1 MFGFIKK
8 LLPAICAIVIFVV
21 GVAAGADKERVK
33 NQQLLLEQK
42 VKYEEN
48 QKDIIKRK
56 DATISLLLREY
67 DSFRSSSLDLRD
79 TVSRLQHNLNESNRK
94 LRDSEGACSKRLAKC
109 QELLSRGTD
118 LLDRCTQLYTTTAIK
133 KDAVV
138 NMTTTSP

>member
-1 MFGFIKK
+1 
-8 LLPAICAIVIFVV
+8 VIFVI

-33 NQQLLLEQK
+33 NQQLLLEQQ

-94 LRDSEGACSKRLAKC
+94 LRDSEGACSKRLAQC

-118 LLDRCTQLYTTTAIK
+118 LLDRCAQLYATTAIK

>member
-1 MFGFIKK
+1 MLGFIKK
-8 LLPAICAIVIFVV
+8 LLPAICAIAMFVV
-21 GVAAGADKERVK
+21 GAVAGADKERVK

-67 DSFRSSSLDLRD
+67 DSFRSSSLDLRN

-94 LRDSEGACSKRLAKC
+94 LRDSEGACSKRLAQC

>member
-1 MFGFIKK
+1 MDFIKN
-8 LLPAICAIVIFVV
+8 LLPAICIIVIFAI
-21 GVAAGADKERVK
+21 GVATGADRERAK
-33 NQQLLLEQK
+33 NQQLLLEQQ

-94 LRDSEGACSKRLAKC
+94 LRDSEGACSKRLTQC

-118 LLDRCTQLYTTTAIK
+118 LLDRCAQLYTTTAIK

-138 NMTTTSP
+138 NMTTASP

>member
-8 LLPAICAIVIFVV
+8 LLPAICAIVIFVGGAAV
-21 GVAAGADKERVK
+21 GANKERVK
-33 NQQLLLEQK
+33 NQQFLLEQK

-67 DSFRSSSLDLRD
+67 DSFRSSSLDLRN

>member
-1 MFGFIKK
+1 MDFIKN
-8 LLPAICAIVIFVV
+8 LLPAICIMVMFVV
-21 GVAAGADKERVK
+21 GAAAGANNEQAK

-67 DSFRSSSLDLRD
+67 DSFRSSSMDLRN
-79 TVSRLQHNLNESNRK
+79 TVSRLQLNLNESNRK
-94 LRDSEGACSKRLAKC
+94 LRDSEGACSKRLAQC

-118 LLDRCTQLYTTTAIK
+118 LLERCAKLYTTTAIK

-138 NMTTTSP
+138 NMNTRP

>member
-1 MFGFIKK
+1 MDFIKN
-8 LLPAICAIVIFVV
+8 LLPAICIIVVLAI
-21 GVAAGADKERVK
+21 GVAAGANRERAK
-33 NQQLLLEQK
+33 NQQLLLEQQ

-94 LRDSEGACSKRLAKC
+94 LRDSEGACSKRLAQC

-118 LLDRCTQLYTTTAIK
+118 LLDRCAQLYTTTAIK

>member
-21 GVAAGADKERVK
+21 GAAVGANKEWVK

-67 DSFRSSSLDLRD
+67 DSFRSSSLDLRN

>member
-8 LLPAICAIVIFVV
+8 LLPAICAIAMFVV
-21 GVAAGADKERVK
+21 GAAAGANKERVN

-79 TVSRLQHNLNESNRK
+79 TVSRLRHNLNESNRK

>member
-1 MFGFIKK
+1 MDFIKK
-8 LLPAICAIVIFVV
+8 LLPAICAIVMFVV

-67 DSFRSSSLDLRD
+67 DSFCSSSLDLRN

-94 LRDSEGACSKRLAKC
+94 LRDSEGACSKRLAQC

-118 LLDRCTQLYTTTAIK
+118 LLDRCAQLYTTTAIK

>member
-1 MFGFIKK
+1 MLDFINNQ
-8 LLPAICAIVIFVV
+8 LPAICIIVVLAI
-21 GVAAGADKERVK
+21 GVAAGADRERAK
-33 NQQLLLEQK
+33 NQQLLLEQQ

-79 TVSRLQHNLNESNRK
+79 TVGRLQHNLNESNRK
-94 LRDSEGACSKRLAKC
+94 LRDSEGACNQRLAQC

-118 LLDRCTQLYTTTAIK
+118 LLDRCAQLYTTTAIK

>member
-8 LLPAICAIVIFVV
+8 LLPAICAIVLFVV
-21 GVAAGADKERVK
+21 GAVAGANKEQVK

-67 DSFRSSSLDLRD
+67 DSFRSSSLDLRN

-94 LRDSEGACSKRLAKC
+94 LRDSEGACSKRLAQC

>member
-1 MFGFIKK
+1 MDFIKN
-8 LLPAICAIVIFVV
+8 LLPAICIIVVLAI
-21 GVAAGADKERVK
+21 GVAAGANKERAK
-33 NQQLLLEQK
+33 NQQLLLEQQ

-67 DSFRSSSLDLRD
+67 DSFRSSSMDLRN

-94 LRDSEGACSKRLAKC
+94 LRDSEGACNQRLAQC

-118 LLDRCTQLYTTTAIK
+118 LLERCTKLYTNTAIK

>member
-21 GVAAGADKERVK
+21 GVAAGADKEWVK

-94 LRDSEGACSKRLAKC
+94 LRDSEGACSKRLAQC

>member
-8 LLPAICAIVIFVV
+8 LPPAICAIVIFVV
-21 GVAAGADKERVK
+21 GAAAGANKERVN

-79 TVSRLQHNLNESNRK
+79 TVGRLQHNLNESNRK

-118 LLDRCTQLYTTTAIK
+118 LLDRCAQLYTTTAIK

>member
-1 MFGFIKK
+1 MDFIKN
-8 LLPAICAIVIFVV
+8 LLPAICIIVVLAI
-21 GVAAGADKERVK
+21 GVAAGADRERAK

-94 LRDSEGACSKRLAKC
+94 LRDSEGACNKRLAKC

-118 LLDRCTQLYTTTAIK
+118 LLDRCAQLYTTTAIK

>member
-8 LLPAICAIVIFVV
+8 LLPAICAIVIFVI
-21 GVAAGADKERVK
+21 GAAAGADKERVK
-33 NQQLLLEQK
+33 NQQLLLEQQ

-67 DSFRSSSLDLRD
+67 DSFRSSSLDLRN